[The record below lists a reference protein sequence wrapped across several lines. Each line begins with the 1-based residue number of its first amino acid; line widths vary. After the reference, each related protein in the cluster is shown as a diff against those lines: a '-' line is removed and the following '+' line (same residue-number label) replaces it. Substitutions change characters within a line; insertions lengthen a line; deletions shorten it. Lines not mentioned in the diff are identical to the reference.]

1 MSFHFQKFQKSALRK
16 YPTNSLIFSLAKVSS
31 KDQKE
36 VLKAMCVAQPLQPK
50 FVSTNSGERCL
61 RVNVSQYPPNQQYS
75 LIFRLNNTTK
85 HDWGAGVRIVTQSP
99 AVQLQTYRLQLLRGY
114 TSTELVINFMIPP
127 VMPKSEEIID
137 F

>member
-1 MSFHFQKFQKSALRK
+1 MMSFHFQKFQKSAL
-16 YPTNSLIFSLAKVSS
+16 AEVSS
-31 KDQKE
+31 KNPME
-36 VLKAMCVAQPLQPK
+36 ILKAMCVAQPLQPE
-50 FVSTNSGERCL
+50 FVSSNPAGERCL

-75 LIFRLNNTTK
+75 LVFRLNNTTK
-85 HDWGAGVRIVTQSP
+85 HDWSAGVRIVTQSP

-137 F
+137 FQTYDEKN